1 MSQYD
6 YIITGSGASG
16 LMLAYRM
23 ANDSFFDNSSILIID
38 KEKKNFDDRTWC
50 FWENGKGEWDDLLHK
65 SWDKILFE
73 SNIYKNTIP
82 LQSYKYK
89 MLRSGVFYNKL
100 WSIINTKNNFRFI
113 EDTVVNIKNSTNGAL
128 VETLNSKYFTT
139 KLLNSI
145 DFNKNYT
152 LQKKYPVL
160 LQHFCG
166 WFVETDKNLF
176 DDSTATFMDFTV
188 NQKRNTR
195 FMYVLPISPNKALFE
210 YTLFSKEVLT
220 KEEYESELIKYL
232 ATKSITEYTITETEQ
247 GVIPMTSY
255 KFWKQNSKNILH
267 IGTVGGWTKA
277 STGYTFKNTS
287 KKTIQLITFLKT
299 ENDFTHFRKKTRFWW
314 YDLLLIDVL
323 SSHNHLGSKLFSTLF
338 QRNSLK
344 NVFRFL
350 DEETSFIEDLRIMLS
365 MPPLK
370 FIVALF
376 RRVLNFTK

>member
-38 KEKKNFDDRTWC
+38 KEKKNSDDRTWC
-50 FWENGKGEWDDLLHK
+50 FWENGEGEWDELLHK

-73 SNIYKNTIP
+73 SNTYKNTIP
-82 LQSYKYK
+82 LQSYAYK
-89 MLRSGVFYNKL
+89 MLRSGVFYDKL
-100 WSIINTKNNFRFI
+100 WNFINTKNNIRFI
-113 EDTVVNIKNSTNGAL
+113 EDTVVNIEGSEDGAI
-128 VETLNSKYFTT
+128 VETLKSKYFTT

-145 DFNKNYT
+145 DLNKKYT

-166 WFVETDKNLF
+166 WFIETDKISF

-188 NQKRNTR
+188 DQKRNTR

-220 KEEYESELIKYL
+220 KEEYESELLKYL
-232 ATKSITEYTITETEQ
+232 AFKSITEYTITEIEQ

-255 KFWKQNSKNILH
+255 KFWEQNSKNILH

-287 KKTIQLITFLKT
+287 KKSIQLIAFLKA
-299 ENDFTHFRKKTRFWW
+299 ENDFIHFRKKTRFWW

-323 SSHNHLGSKLFSTLF
+323 SSYNHLGSKLFSTLF
-338 QRNSLK
+338 KRNSLK

-350 DEETSFIEDLRIMLS
+350 DEETIFIEDLRIMLS
-365 MPPLK
+365 MPPLR
-370 FIVALF
+370 FITALF
-376 RRVLNFTK
+376 RRVLNF

>member
-38 KEKKNFDDRTWC
+38 KEKKNSDDRTWC
-50 FWENGKGEWDDLLHK
+50 FWENGEGEWDELLHK

-82 LQSYKYK
+82 LQSYAYK
-89 MLRSGVFYNKL
+89 MLRSGVFYDKL
-100 WSIINTKNNFRFI
+100 WNFINTKNNIRFI
-113 EDTVVNIKNSTNGAL
+113 EDTVVNIEGSEDGAI
-128 VETLNSKYFTT
+128 VETLKSKYFTT

-145 DFNKNYT
+145 DLNKKYT

-166 WFVETDKNLF
+166 WFIETDKNLF

-188 NQKRNTR
+188 DQKRNTR

-220 KEEYESELIKYL
+220 KEEYESELLKYL
-232 ATKSITEYTITETEQ
+232 AIKSITEYTITEIEQ

-267 IGTVGGWTKA
+267 IGTAGGWTKA

-287 KKTIQLITFLKT
+287 KKTIQLIAFLKA

-323 SSHNHLGSKLFSTLF
+323 SSYNHLGSKLFSTLF
-338 QRNSLK
+338 KRNSLK

-365 MPPLK
+365 MPPLR
-370 FIVALF
+370 FITALF
-376 RRVLNFTK
+376 RRVLNF

>member
-38 KEKKNFDDRTWC
+38 KEKKNSDDRTWC
-50 FWENGKGEWDDLLHK
+50 FWENGEGEWDELLHK

-73 SNIYKNTIP
+73 SNTYKNTIP
-82 LQSYKYK
+82 LQSYAYK
-89 MLRSGVFYNKL
+89 MLRSGVFYYKL
-100 WSIINTKNNFRFI
+100 WNFINTKNNIRFI
-113 EDTVVNIKNSTNGAL
+113 EDTVVNIEGSEDGAV
-128 VETLNSKYFTT
+128 VETLKSKYFTT

-145 DFNKNYT
+145 DLNKKYT

-166 WFVETDKNLF
+166 WFIETDKISF

-188 NQKRNTR
+188 DQKRNTR

-220 KEEYESELIKYL
+220 KEEYESELLKYL
-232 ATKSITEYTITETEQ
+232 AIKSITEYTITEIEQ

-255 KFWKQNSKNILH
+255 KFWEQNSKNILH

-287 KKTIQLITFLKT
+287 KKTIQLIAFLKE

-323 SSHNHLGSKLFSTLF
+323 SSYNHLGSKLFSTLF
-338 QRNSLK
+338 KRNSLK

-350 DEETSFIEDLRIMLS
+350 DEETIFIEDLRIMLS
-365 MPPLK
+365 MPPLR
-370 FIVALF
+370 FIKALF
-376 RRVLNFTK
+376 RRVLNF

>member
-1 MSQYD
+1 MTQYD

-38 KEKKNFDDRTWC
+38 KEKKNSDDRTWC
-50 FWENGKGEWDDLLHK
+50 FWENGEGEWDELLHK

-73 SNIYKNTIP
+73 SNTYKNTIP
-82 LQSYKYK
+82 LQSYAYK
-89 MLRSGVFYNKL
+89 MLRSGVFYDKL
-100 WSIINTKNNFRFI
+100 WNFINTKNNIIFI
-113 EDTVVNIKNSTNGAL
+113 EDTVVNIQGSEDGAI
-128 VETLNSKYFTT
+128 VETLKSKYFTT

-145 DFNKNYT
+145 DLNKKYT

-166 WFVETDKNLF
+166 WFIETDKNSF

-188 NQKRNTR
+188 DQKRNTR

-232 ATKSITEYTITETEQ
+232 AIKSITEYTITEIEQ

-255 KFWKQNSKNILH
+255 KFWEQNSKNILH

-287 KKTIQLITFLKT
+287 KKNIQLIAFLKA

-323 SSHNHLGSKLFSTLF
+323 SSYNHLGSKLFSTLF
-338 QRNSLK
+338 KRNSLK

-350 DEETSFIEDLRIMLS
+350 DEETIFIEDLRIMLS
-365 MPPLK
+365 MPPLR
-370 FIVALF
+370 FITALF
-376 RRVLNFTK
+376 RRVLNF

>member
-38 KEKKNFDDRTWC
+38 KEKKNSDDRTWC
-50 FWENGKGEWDDLLHK
+50 FWENGEGEWDELLHK

-73 SNIYKNTIP
+73 SNTYKNTIP
-82 LQSYKYK
+82 LQSYAYK
-89 MLRSGVFYNKL
+89 MLRSGVFYDKL
-100 WSIINTKNNFRFI
+100 WNFINTKNNIRFI
-113 EDTVVNIKNSTNGAL
+113 EDTVVNIEDSEDGAI
-128 VETLNSKYFTT
+128 VETLKSKYFTT

-145 DFNKNYT
+145 DLNKKYT

-166 WFVETDKNLF
+166 WFIETDKISF

-188 NQKRNTR
+188 DQKRNTR

-220 KEEYESELIKYL
+220 KEEYESELLKYL
-232 ATKSITEYTITETEQ
+232 AIKSITEYTITEIEQ

-255 KFWKQNSKNILH
+255 KFWEQNSKNILH

-287 KKTIQLITFLKT
+287 KKTIQLIAFLKA
-299 ENDFTHFRKKTRFWW
+299 ENDFTNFRKKTRFWW

-338 QRNSLK
+338 KRNSLK

-350 DEETSFIEDLRIMLS
+350 DEETIFIEDLRIMLS
-365 MPPLK
+365 MPPLR
-370 FIVALF
+370 FIKALF
-376 RRVLNFTK
+376 RRVLNF

>member
-38 KEKKNFDDRTWC
+38 KEKKNSDDRTWC
-50 FWENGKGEWDDLLHK
+50 FWENGEGEWDELLHK

-73 SNIYKNTIP
+73 SNTYKNTIP
-82 LQSYKYK
+82 LQSYAYK
-89 MLRSGVFYNKL
+89 MLRSGVFYDKL
-100 WSIINTKNNFRFI
+100 WKFINTKNNIRFI
-113 EDTVVNIKNSTNGAL
+113 EDTVVDIKGSTNGAI
-128 VETLNSKYFTT
+128 VETLKSKYFTT

-145 DFNKNYT
+145 DLNKKYT

-166 WFVETDKNLF
+166 WFIETDKISF

-188 NQKRNTR
+188 DQKRNTR

-220 KEEYESELIKYL
+220 KDEYEDELLKYL
-232 ATKSITEYTITETEQ
+232 ATKSITEYTITEIEQ

-255 KFWKQNSKNILH
+255 KFWEQNSKNILH

-287 KKTIQLITFLKT
+287 KKTIQLIAFLKA

-338 QRNSLK
+338 KRNSLK

-370 FIVALF
+370 FITALF
-376 RRVLNFTK
+376 RRVLNF

>member
-38 KEKKNFDDRTWC
+38 KEKKNSDDRTWC
-50 FWENGKGEWDDLLHK
+50 FWENGEGEWDELLHK

-73 SNIYKNTIP
+73 SNTYKNTIP
-82 LQSYKYK
+82 LQSYAYK
-89 MLRSGVFYNKL
+89 MLRSGVFYDKL
-100 WSIINTKNNFRFI
+100 WNFINTKNNIRFI
-113 EDTVVNIKNSTNGAL
+113 EDTVVNIKGSEDGAI
-128 VETLNSKYFTT
+128 VETLKSKYFTT

-145 DFNKNYT
+145 DLNKKYT

-166 WFVETDKNLF
+166 WFIETDKISF

-188 NQKRNTR
+188 DQKRNTR

-220 KEEYESELIKYL
+220 KEEYESELLKYL
-232 ATKSITEYTITETEQ
+232 AIKSITEYTITEIEQ

-255 KFWKQNSKNILH
+255 KFWEQNSKNILH

-287 KKTIQLITFLKT
+287 KKTIQLIAFLKA

-323 SSHNHLGSKLFSTLF
+323 SSYNHLGSKLFSTLF
-338 QRNSLK
+338 KRNSLK

-350 DEETSFIEDLRIMLS
+350 DEETIFIEDLRIMLS
-365 MPPLK
+365 MPPLR
-370 FIVALF
+370 FIKALF
-376 RRVLNFTK
+376 RRVLNF

>member
-38 KEKKNFDDRTWC
+38 KEKKNSDDRTWC

-113 EDTVVNIKNSTNGAL
+113 EDTVVNIKNSTNGAI

-145 DFNKNYT
+145 DLNKNYT

-287 KKTIQLITFLKT
+287 KKTIQLIAFLKT

>member
-38 KEKKNFDDRTWC
+38 KEKKNSDDRTWC
-50 FWENGKGEWDDLLHK
+50 FWENGEGEWDELLHK

-73 SNIYKNTIP
+73 SNTYKNTIP
-82 LQSYKYK
+82 LQSYAYK
-89 MLRSGVFYNKL
+89 MLRSGVFYDKL
-100 WSIINTKNNFRFI
+100 WNFINTKNNIRFI
-113 EDTVVNIKNSTNGAL
+113 EDTVVNIEGSEDGAI
-128 VETLNSKYFTT
+128 VETLKSKYFTT

-145 DFNKNYT
+145 DLNKKYT

-166 WFVETDKNLF
+166 WFIETDKISF

-188 NQKRNTR
+188 DQKRNTR

-220 KEEYESELIKYL
+220 KEEYESELLKYL
-232 ATKSITEYTITETEQ
+232 AIKSITEYTITEIEQ

-255 KFWKQNSKNILH
+255 KFWEQNSKNILH

-287 KKTIQLITFLKT
+287 KKTIQLIAFLKA
-299 ENDFTHFRKKTRFWW
+299 ENDFTRFRKKTRFWW

-323 SSHNHLGSKLFSTLF
+323 SSYNHLGSKLFSTLF
-338 QRNSLK
+338 KRNSLK

-350 DEETSFIEDLRIMLS
+350 DEETSFIEDLKIMLS
-365 MPPLK
+365 MPPLR
-370 FIVALF
+370 FVLALF
-376 RRVLNFTK
+376 KRLFN

>member
-38 KEKKNFDDRTWC
+38 KEKKNSDDRTWC
-50 FWENGKGEWDDLLHK
+50 FWENGEGEWDELLNK

-73 SNIYKNTIP
+73 SNTYKNTIP
-82 LQSYKYK
+82 LQSYAYK
-89 MLRSGVFYNKL
+89 MLRSGVFYDKL
-100 WSIINTKNNFRFI
+100 WNFINTKNNIRFI
-113 EDTVVNIKNSTNGAL
+113 EDTVVNIKGSEDGAI
-128 VETLNSKYFTT
+128 VETLKSKYFTT

-145 DFNKNYT
+145 DLNKKYT

-166 WFVETDKNLF
+166 WFIETDKISF

-188 NQKRNTR
+188 DQKRNTR

-220 KEEYESELIKYL
+220 KEEYESELLKYL
-232 ATKSITEYTITETEQ
+232 AIKSITEYTITEIEQ

-255 KFWKQNSKNILH
+255 KFWEQNSKNILH

-287 KKTIQLITFLKT
+287 KKTIQLIAFLKA
-299 ENDFTHFRKKTRFWW
+299 ENDFTNFRKKTRFWW

-338 QRNSLK
+338 KRNSLK

-350 DEETSFIEDLRIMLS
+350 DEETIFIEDLRIMLS
-365 MPPLK
+365 MPPLR
-370 FIVALF
+370 FIKALF
-376 RRVLNFTK
+376 RRVLNF

>member
-38 KEKKNFDDRTWC
+38 KEKKNSDDRTWC
-50 FWENGKGEWDDLLHK
+50 FWENGEGEWDELLHK

-82 LQSYKYK
+82 LQSYAYK
-89 MLRSGVFYNKL
+89 MLRSGVFYDKL
-100 WSIINTKNNFRFI
+100 WNFINTKNNIRFI
-113 EDTVVNIKNSTNGAL
+113 EDTVVDIKGSTKGAI
-128 VETLNSKYFTT
+128 VETLKSKYFTT

-145 DFNKNYT
+145 DLNKNYT

-166 WFVETDKNLF
+166 WFIETDKNLF

-188 NQKRNTR
+188 DQKRNTR

-220 KEEYESELIKYL
+220 KDEYEDELLKYL
-232 ATKSITEYTITETEQ
+232 ATKSITEYAITEIEQ

-267 IGTVGGWTKA
+267 IGTIGGWTKA

-287 KKTIQLITFLKT
+287 KKTIQLIAFLKE

-323 SSHNHLGSKLFSTLF
+323 SFHNHLGSKLFSTLF
-338 QRNSLK
+338 KRNSLK

-370 FIVALF
+370 FITALF
-376 RRVLNFTK
+376 RRILNF

>member
-38 KEKKNFDDRTWC
+38 KEKKNSDDRTWC
-50 FWENGKGEWDDLLHK
+50 FWENGEGEWDELLHK

-73 SNIYKNTIP
+73 SNTYKNTIP
-82 LQSYKYK
+82 LQSYAYK
-89 MLRSGVFYNKL
+89 MLRSGVFYDKL
-100 WSIINTKNNFRFI
+100 WNFINTKNNIRFI
-113 EDTVVNIKNSTNGAL
+113 EDTVVNIEGSEDGAI
-128 VETLNSKYFTT
+128 VETLKSKYFTT

-145 DFNKNYT
+145 DLNKKYT

-166 WFVETDKNLF
+166 WFIETDKISF

-188 NQKRNTR
+188 DQKRNTR

-220 KEEYESELIKYL
+220 KEEYESELLKYL
-232 ATKSITEYTITETEQ
+232 AFKSITEYTITEIEQ

-255 KFWKQNSKNILH
+255 KFWEQNSKNILH

-287 KKTIQLITFLKT
+287 KKTIQLIAFLKA

-323 SSHNHLGSKLFSTLF
+323 SSYNHLGSKLFSTLF
-338 QRNSLK
+338 KRNSLK

-365 MPPLK
+365 MPPLR
-370 FIVALF
+370 FITALF
-376 RRVLNFTK
+376 RRVLNF

>member
-1 MSQYD
+1 MQNYD

-23 ANDSFFDNSSILIID
+23 AKDSFFDNASILIID
-38 KEKKNFDDRTWC
+38 KEKKTSNDRTWC
-50 FWENGKGEWDDLLHK
+50 FWENGEGEWDELLHK

-82 LQSYKYK
+82 LQSYAYK
-89 MLRSGVFYNKL
+89 MLRSGVFYDKL
-100 WSIINTKNNFRFI
+100 WNFIETKNNISFI
-113 EDTVVNIKNSTNGAL
+113 KANVTSILDTAEGAF
-128 VETLNSKYFTT
+128 VETSIGQYRAV

-145 DFNKNYT
+145 DFDQKYT
-152 LQKKYPVL
+152 HQEEYPVL
-160 LQHFCG
+160 LQHFTG
-166 WFVETDKNLF
+166 WFVETKKNYF
-176 DDSTATFMDFTV
+176 DDSVATFMDFTV
-188 NQKRNTR
+188 DQKRNTR

-220 KEEYESELIKYL
+220 KDEYEGELLKYL
-232 ATKSITEYTITETEQ
+232 ATKSITEYTITEIEQ

-255 KFWKQNSKNILH
+255 KFWDQNSKNILH

-287 KKTIQLITFLKT
+287 KKTIQLIAFLKA

-323 SSHNHLGSKLFSTLF
+323 SFHNHLGSKLFSTLF
-338 QRNSLK
+338 KRNSLK

-365 MPPLK
+365 MPPLR
-370 FIVALF
+370 FIIALF
-376 RRVLNFTK
+376 KRVLNY

>member
-38 KEKKNFDDRTWC
+38 KEKKNSDDRTWC
-50 FWENGKGEWDDLLHK
+50 FWENGEGEWDELLHK

-73 SNIYKNTIP
+73 SNTYKNTIP
-82 LQSYKYK
+82 LQSYAYK
-89 MLRSGVFYNKL
+89 MLRSGVFYDKL
-100 WSIINTKNNFRFI
+100 WNFINTKNNIRFI
-113 EDTVVNIKNSTNGAL
+113 EDTVVNIEGSEDGAI
-128 VETLNSKYFTT
+128 VETLKSKYFTT

-145 DFNKNYT
+145 DLNKKYT

-166 WFVETDKNLF
+166 WFIETDKNLF

-188 NQKRNTR
+188 DQKRNTR

-220 KEEYESELIKYL
+220 KEEYESELLKYL
-232 ATKSITEYTITETEQ
+232 AIKSITEYTITEIEQ

-255 KFWKQNSKNILH
+255 KFWEQNSKNILH

-287 KKTIQLITFLKT
+287 KKTIQLIAFLKA

-323 SSHNHLGSKLFSTLF
+323 SSYNHLGSKLFSTLF
-338 QRNSLK
+338 KRNSLK

-350 DEETSFIEDLRIMLS
+350 DEETIFIEDLRIMLS
-365 MPPLK
+365 MPPLR
-370 FIVALF
+370 FIKALF
-376 RRVLNFTK
+376 RRVLNF

>member
-38 KEKKNFDDRTWC
+38 KEKKNSDDRTWC
-50 FWENGKGEWDDLLHK
+50 FWENGEGEWDELLHK

-73 SNIYKNTIP
+73 SNTYKNTIP
-82 LQSYKYK
+82 LQSYAYK
-89 MLRSGVFYNKL
+89 MLRSGVFYDKL
-100 WSIINTKNNFRFI
+100 WNFINTKNNIRFI
-113 EDTVVNIKNSTNGAL
+113 EDTVVNIEGSEDGAI
-128 VETLNSKYFTT
+128 VETLKSKYFTT

-145 DFNKNYT
+145 DLNKKYT

-166 WFVETDKNLF
+166 WFIETDKNSF

-188 NQKRNTR
+188 DQKRNTR

-220 KEEYESELIKYL
+220 KEEYESELLKYL
-232 ATKSITEYTITETEQ
+232 AIKSITEYTITEIEQ

-255 KFWKQNSKNILH
+255 KFWEQNSKNILH

-287 KKTIQLITFLKT
+287 KKTIQLIAFLKA
-299 ENDFTHFRKKTRFWW
+299 ENDFTNFRKKTRFWW

-323 SSHNHLGSKLFSTLF
+323 SSYNHLGSKLFSTLF
-338 QRNSLK
+338 KRNSLK

-350 DEETSFIEDLRIMLS
+350 DEETIFIEDLIIMLS
-365 MPPLK
+365 MPPLR
-370 FIVALF
+370 FIKALF
-376 RRVLNFTK
+376 RRVLNF

>member
-38 KEKKNFDDRTWC
+38 KEKKNSDDRTWC
-50 FWENGKGEWDDLLHK
+50 FWENGEGEWDELLHK

-73 SNIYKNTIP
+73 SNTYKNTIP
-82 LQSYKYK
+82 LQSYAYK
-89 MLRSGVFYNKL
+89 MLRSGVFYDKL
-100 WSIINTKNNFRFI
+100 WNFINTKNNIRFI
-113 EDTVVNIKNSTNGAL
+113 EDTVVNIEGSEDGAI
-128 VETLNSKYFTT
+128 VETLKSKYFTT

-145 DFNKNYT
+145 DLNKKYT

-166 WFVETDKNLF
+166 WFIETDKISF

-188 NQKRNTR
+188 DQKRNTR

-220 KEEYESELIKYL
+220 KEEYESELLKYL
-232 ATKSITEYTITETEQ
+232 AIKSITEYTITEIEQ

-267 IGTVGGWTKA
+267 IGTIGGWTKA

-287 KKTIQLITFLKT
+287 KKTIQLIAFLKA

-323 SSHNHLGSKLFSTLF
+323 SSYNHLGSKLFSTLF
-338 QRNSLK
+338 KRNSLK

-350 DEETSFIEDLRIMLS
+350 DEETIFIEDLRIMLS
-365 MPPLK
+365 MPPLR
-370 FIVALF
+370 FIKALF
-376 RRVLNFTK
+376 RRVLNF

>member
-38 KEKKNFDDRTWC
+38 REKKNSDDRTWC

-65 SWDKILFE
+65 SWDKIVFK
-73 SNIYKNTIP
+73 SNLYQNTIP
-82 LQSYKYK
+82 LQSYTYK
-89 MLRSGVFYNKL
+89 MIRSAKFYKKL
-100 WSIINTKNNFRFI
+100 WNSIDAKNNISFI
-113 EDTVVNIKNSTNGAL
+113 EANVESVLDTSEGAI
-128 VETLNSKYFTT
+128 VETSTGKYHAV

-145 DFNKNYT
+145 DFDQKYT
-152 LQKKYPVL
+152 QQEKYPVL
-160 LQHFCG
+160 LQHFIG
-166 WFVETDKNLF
+166 WFVETNKNQF

-188 NQKRNTR
+188 DQKRNTR
-195 FMYVLPISPNKALFE
+195 FMYVLPISPKKALFE

-220 KEEYESELIKYL
+220 KEEYESELLKYL
-232 ATKSITEYTITETEQ
+232 ATKSITEYTITEIEE

-255 KFWKQNSKNILH
+255 KFWKQNSKNIMH

-277 STGYTFKNTS
+277 STGYTFKNTF
-287 KKTIQLITFLKT
+287 KKTIQLIAFLKT

-338 QRNSLK
+338 KRNSLK
-344 NVFRFL
+344 SVFRFL

-365 MPPLK
+365 MPPLR

>member
-38 KEKKNFDDRTWC
+38 KEKKNSDDRTWC
-50 FWENGKGEWDDLLHK
+50 FWENGEGEWDELLHK

-82 LQSYKYK
+82 LQSYAYK
-89 MLRSGVFYNKL
+89 MLRSGVFYDKL
-100 WSIINTKNNFRFI
+100 WNFINTKNNIRFI
-113 EDTVVNIKNSTNGAL
+113 EDTVVNIEGSEDGAI
-128 VETLNSKYFTT
+128 VETLKSKYFTT

-145 DFNKNYT
+145 DLNKKYT

-166 WFVETDKNLF
+166 WFIETDKISF

-188 NQKRNTR
+188 DQKRNTR

-220 KEEYESELIKYL
+220 KEEYEGELLKYL
-232 ATKSITEYTITETEQ
+232 AIKSITEYTITEIEQ

-255 KFWKQNSKNILH
+255 KFWEQNSKNILH

-287 KKTIQLITFLKT
+287 KKTIQLIAFLKA

-323 SSHNHLGSKLFSTLF
+323 SSYNHLGSKLFSTLF
-338 QRNSLK
+338 KRNSLK

-350 DEETSFIEDLRIMLS
+350 DEETIFIEDLRIMLS
-365 MPPLK
+365 MPPLR
-370 FIVALF
+370 FIKALF
-376 RRVLNFTK
+376 RRVLNF

>member
-38 KEKKNFDDRTWC
+38 KEKKNSDDRTWC
-50 FWENGKGEWDDLLHK
+50 FWENGEGEWDELLHK

-73 SNIYKNTIP
+73 SNTYKNTIP
-82 LQSYKYK
+82 LQSYAYK
-89 MLRSGVFYNKL
+89 MLRSGVFYDKL
-100 WSIINTKNNFRFI
+100 WNFINTKNNIRFI
-113 EDTVVNIKNSTNGAL
+113 EDTVVNIEASEDGAI
-128 VETLNSKYFTT
+128 VETLRSKYFTT

-145 DFNKNYT
+145 DLNKKYT

-166 WFVETDKNLF
+166 WFIETDKISF

-188 NQKRNTR
+188 DQKRNTR

-220 KEEYESELIKYL
+220 KEEYESELLKYL
-232 ATKSITEYTITETEQ
+232 AIKSITEYTITEIEQ

-255 KFWKQNSKNILH
+255 KFWEQNSKNILH

-287 KKTIQLITFLKT
+287 KKTIQLIAFLKA
-299 ENDFTHFRKKTRFWW
+299 ENDFTNFRKKTRFWW

-323 SSHNHLGSKLFSTLF
+323 SSYNHLGSKLFSTLF
-338 QRNSLK
+338 KRNSLK

-350 DEETSFIEDLRIMLS
+350 DEETIFIEDLRIMLS
-365 MPPLK
+365 MPPLR
-370 FIVALF
+370 FIKALF
-376 RRVLNFTK
+376 RRVLNF

>member
-50 FWENGKGEWDDLLHK
+50 FWENGEGEWDELLHK

-73 SNIYKNTIP
+73 SNTYKNTIP
-82 LQSYKYK
+82 LQSYAYK
-89 MLRSGVFYNKL
+89 MLRSGVFYDKL
-100 WSIINTKNNFRFI
+100 WNFINTKNNIRFI
-113 EDTVVNIKNSTNGAL
+113 EDTVVNIEGSEDGAI
-128 VETLNSKYFTT
+128 VETLKSKYFTT

-145 DFNKNYT
+145 DLNKKYT

-166 WFVETDKNLF
+166 WFIETDKISF

-188 NQKRNTR
+188 DQKRNTR

-220 KEEYESELIKYL
+220 KEEYESELLKYL
-232 ATKSITEYTITETEQ
+232 AFKSITEYTITEIEQ

-255 KFWKQNSKNILH
+255 KFWEQNSKNILH

-287 KKTIQLITFLKT
+287 KKTIQLIAFLKA
-299 ENDFTHFRKKTRFWW
+299 ENDFTNFRKKTRFWW

-338 QRNSLK
+338 KRNSLK

-350 DEETSFIEDLRIMLS
+350 DEETIFIEDLRIMLS
-365 MPPLK
+365 MPPLR
-370 FIVALF
+370 FIIALF
-376 RRVLNFTK
+376 RRVVNY

>member
-50 FWENGKGEWDDLLHK
+50 FWENGEGEWDELLHK

-73 SNIYKNTIP
+73 SNTYKNTIP
-82 LQSYKYK
+82 LQSYAYK
-89 MLRSGVFYNKL
+89 MLRSGVFYDKL
-100 WSIINTKNNFRFI
+100 WNFINTKNNIRFI
-113 EDTVVNIKNSTNGAL
+113 EETVVNIEGSEDGAI
-128 VETLNSKYFTT
+128 VETLKSKYFTT

-145 DFNKNYT
+145 DLNKKYT

-166 WFVETDKNLF
+166 WFIETDKNLF

-188 NQKRNTR
+188 DQKRNTR

-220 KEEYESELIKYL
+220 KEEYESELLKYL
-232 ATKSITEYTITETEQ
+232 AIKSITEYTITEIEQ

-255 KFWKQNSKNILH
+255 KFWEQNSKNILH

-287 KKTIQLITFLKT
+287 KKTIQLIAFLKA
-299 ENDFTHFRKKTRFWW
+299 ENDFTNFRKKTRFWW

-338 QRNSLK
+338 KRNSLK

-350 DEETSFIEDLRIMLS
+350 DEETIFIEDLRIMLS
-365 MPPLK
+365 MPPLR
-370 FIVALF
+370 FIKALF
-376 RRVLNFTK
+376 RRVLNF

>member
-38 KEKKNFDDRTWC
+38 KEKKNSDDRTWC
-50 FWENGKGEWDDLLHK
+50 FWENGEGEWDELLHK

-73 SNIYKNTIP
+73 SNTYKNTIP
-82 LQSYKYK
+82 LQSYAYK
-89 MLRSGVFYNKL
+89 MLRSGVFYDKL
-100 WSIINTKNNFRFI
+100 WNFINTKNNIRFI
-113 EDTVVNIKNSTNGAL
+113 EDTVVNIEGSEDGAI
-128 VETLNSKYFTT
+128 VETLKSKYFTT

-145 DFNKNYT
+145 DLNKKYT

-166 WFVETDKNLF
+166 WFIETDKISF

-188 NQKRNTR
+188 DQKRNTR

-220 KEEYESELIKYL
+220 KEEYESELLKYL
-232 ATKSITEYTITETEQ
+232 AIKSITEYTITEIEQ

-255 KFWKQNSKNILH
+255 KFWEQNSKNILH

-287 KKTIQLITFLKT
+287 KKTIQLIAFLKA
-299 ENDFTHFRKKTRFWW
+299 ENDFTNFRKKTRFWW

-338 QRNSLK
+338 KRNSLK

-370 FIVALF
+370 FITALF
-376 RRVLNFTK
+376 RRVLNF

>member
-38 KEKKNFDDRTWC
+38 KEKKNSDDRTWC
-50 FWENGKGEWDDLLHK
+50 FWENGEGEWDELLHK

-73 SNIYKNTIP
+73 SNTYKNTIP
-82 LQSYKYK
+82 LQSYAYK
-89 MLRSGVFYNKL
+89 MLRSGVFYDKL
-100 WSIINTKNNFRFI
+100 WNFINTKNNIRFI
-113 EDTVVNIKNSTNGAL
+113 EDTVVNIEGSEDGAI
-128 VETLNSKYFTT
+128 VETLKSKYFTT

-145 DFNKNYT
+145 DLNKKYT

-166 WFVETDKNLF
+166 WFIETDKISF

-188 NQKRNTR
+188 DQKRNTR

-220 KEEYESELIKYL
+220 KEEYESELLKYL
-232 ATKSITEYTITETEQ
+232 AFKSITEYTITEIEQ

-255 KFWKQNSKNILH
+255 KFWEQNSKNILH

-287 KKTIQLITFLKT
+287 KKTIQLIAFLKA

-323 SSHNHLGSKLFSTLF
+323 SSYNHLGSKLFSTLF
-338 QRNSLK
+338 KRNSLK

-350 DEETSFIEDLRIMLS
+350 DEETIFIEDLRIMLS
-365 MPPLK
+365 MPPLR
-370 FIVALF
+370 FIKALF
-376 RRVLNFTK
+376 RRVLNF